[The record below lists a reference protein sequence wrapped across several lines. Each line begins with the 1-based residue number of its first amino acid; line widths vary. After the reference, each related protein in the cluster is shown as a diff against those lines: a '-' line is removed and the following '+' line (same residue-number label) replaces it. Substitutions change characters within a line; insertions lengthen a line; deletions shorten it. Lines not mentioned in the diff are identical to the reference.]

1 MPVVGQALAE
11 KKRDKLSN
19 INGAEYRD
27 SPVSA
32 VSISAI
38 PGLVL
43 FPDLVRFSAQNKN
56 FQKKFNFFKTFFK
69 LFSNIC
75 CIINVSKNA
84 SSNPS

>member
-43 FPDLVRFSAQNKN
+43 FPDLVRF
-56 FQKKFNFFKTFFK
+56 FLKK
-69 LFSNIC
+69 
-75 CIINVSKNA
+75 
-84 SSNPS
+84 